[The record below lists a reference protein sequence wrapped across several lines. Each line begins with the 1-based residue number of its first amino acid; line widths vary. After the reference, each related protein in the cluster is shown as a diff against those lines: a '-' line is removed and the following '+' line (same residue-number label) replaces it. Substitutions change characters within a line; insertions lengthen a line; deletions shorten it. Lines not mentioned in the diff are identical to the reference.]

1 MVGFTK
7 INCVETNYM
16 PDEQRNTNT
25 MILERARRIF
35 EIESEAILRLRER
48 LNEDFVKAVNL
59 ILDCRGK
66 VIVTGIGKSGLVSQ
80 KIAST
85 FACSGTPAFFL
96 HPAEGLHGDIGM
108 IARDDVIIAVSNSG
122 ETEELIKIL
131 PIIKRFGLKL
141 ISMTGNRESE
151 LARNGDV
158 VLDIGV
164 EQEACSLGLVP
175 TASTAA
181 TMAMGDALA
190 ITVLERRGFCEDD
203 FALLHPGGSLGKKL
217 LLRVSDLMHQHDK
230 TPMVFEKDSMKLVLL
245 EMTSKRLGVTGVCN
259 AAHDLIGIV
268 TDGDLRRTLEKG
280 IDILQ
285 TTARDV
291 MTPAPK
297 TISQDALAAEALR
310 CMELHS
316 ITSLFVS
323 EATPPC
329 RVDGIVHLHDIL
341 REGVI

>member
-1 MVGFTK
+1 
-7 INCVETNYM
+7 M
-16 PDEQRNTNT
+16 PDRHRNAQN

-35 EIESEAILRLRER
+35 EIESEAVLKLRER
-48 LNEDFVKAVNL
+48 LNEDFVRAVNL
-59 ILDCRGK
+59 ILECRGK

-80 KIAST
+80 KMAST

-108 IARDDVIIAVSNSG
+108 IARDDIVIAVSNSG
-122 ETEELIKIL
+122 ETEELLKLL

-141 ISMTGNRESE
+141 ISMTGNSGSE

-164 EQEACSLGLVP
+164 EQEACPLGLVP

-190 ITVLERRGFCEDD
+190 ITVLECRGFCEDD

-217 LLRVSDLMHQHDK
+217 LLRVSDLMHTHDQV
-230 TPMVFEKDSMKLVLL
+230 PMVSEDDSMKLVLL

-259 AAHDLIGIV
+259 KKHDLIGIV
-268 TDGDLRRTLEKG
+268 TDGDLRRALEKEV
-280 IDILQ
+280 DILK

-291 MTPAPK
+291 MTLAPK
-297 TISQDALAAEALR
+297 TISGDALAAEALR
-310 CMELHS
+310 RMELHS

-323 EATPPC
+323 ENASPC
-329 RVDGIVHLHDIL
+329 SIDGIIHLHDIL
-341 REGVI
+341 RAGVV

>member
-1 MVGFTK
+1 MV
-7 INCVETNYM
+7 I
-16 PDEQRNTNT
+16 
-25 MILERARRIF
+25 ERARRIF
-35 EIESEAILRLRER
+35 EIESEAILQLRER
-48 LNEDFVKAVNL
+48 LNEDFIEAVNL
-59 ILDCRGK
+59 ILECRGK
-66 VIVTGIGKSGLVSQ
+66 VIVTGIGKSGLISQ

-85 FACSGTPAFFL
+85 FACSGTPSFFL

-108 IARDDVIIAVSNSG
+108 IARNDVVIAVSNSG
-122 ETEELIKIL
+122 ETEELSKLL

-141 ISMTGNRESE
+141 IAMTGNPESE

-217 LLRVSDLMHQHDK
+217 LLRVSDLMHTHDQM
-230 TPMVFEKDSMKLVLL
+230 PMVFENDSMKLVLL

-268 TDGDLRRTLEKG
+268 TDGDLRRALEKG
-280 IDILQ
+280 IDILK

-297 TISQDALAAEALR
+297 TISQNALAAEALR
-310 CMELHS
+310 RMELHS

-323 EATPPC
+323 EGTPPC
-329 RVDGIVHLHDIL
+329 CVDGIVHLHDIL

>member
-1 MVGFTK
+1 ML
-7 INCVETNYM
+7 
-16 PDEQRNTNT
+16 
-25 MILERARRIF
+25 LERARRIF
-35 EIESEAILRLRER
+35 EIESEAILQLRER
-48 LNEDFVKAVNL
+48 LNEDFVRAVNL

-80 KIAST
+80 KMAST

-108 IARDDVIIAVSNSG
+108 IARDDVVIAVSNSG
-122 ETEELIKIL
+122 ETEEVLKLL

-141 ISMTGNRESE
+141 ISMTGNCESE

-164 EQEACSLGLVP
+164 KQEACSLGLVP

-217 LLRVSDLMHQHDK
+217 LLRVADLMHKHDQV
-230 TPMVFEKDSMKLVLL
+230 PMVSEDDSMKLVLL

-259 AAHDLIGIV
+259 KQRELIGIV
-268 TDGDLRRTLEKG
+268 TDGDLRRALEKG
-280 IDILQ
+280 FDILK

-297 TISQDALAAEALR
+297 TISREALAAEALR
-310 CMELHS
+310 RMELHS
-316 ITSLFVS
+316 ITSLFIS
-323 EATPPC
+323 DNESPC
-329 RVDGIVHLHDIL
+329 SVDGIIHLHDIL
-341 REGVI
+341 RAGIV

>member
-1 MVGFTK
+1 ML
-7 INCVETNYM
+7 
-16 PDEQRNTNT
+16 
-25 MILERARRIF
+25 LERARRIF
-35 EIESEAILRLRER
+35 EIESEAILQLRER
-48 LNEDFVKAVNL
+48 LNEDFVRAVNL

-80 KIAST
+80 KMAST

-108 IARDDVIIAVSNSG
+108 IARDDVVIAVSNSG
-122 ETEELIKIL
+122 ETEEVLKLL

-141 ISMTGNRESE
+141 ISMTGNCESE

-164 EQEACSLGLVP
+164 KQEACSLGLVP

-217 LLRVSDLMHQHDK
+217 LLRVADLMHKHDQV
-230 TPMVFEKDSMKLVLL
+230 PMVSEDDSMKLVLL

-259 AAHDLIGIV
+259 MKRELIGIV
-268 TDGDLRRTLEKG
+268 TDGDLRRALEKG
-280 IDILQ
+280 FDILK

-297 TISQDALAAEALR
+297 TISREALAAEALR
-310 CMELHS
+310 RMELHS
-316 ITSLFVS
+316 ITSLFIS
-323 EATPPC
+323 DNESPC
-329 RVDGIVHLHDIL
+329 SVDGIIHLHDIL
-341 REGVI
+341 RAGVV

>member
-1 MVGFTK
+1 
-7 INCVETNYM
+7 
-16 PDEQRNTNT
+16 

-35 EIESEAILRLRER
+35 EIESEAVLQLRER
-48 LNEDFVKAVNL
+48 LDEDFVRAVNL
-59 ILDCRGK
+59 ILACRGK

-108 IARDDVIIAVSNSG
+108 IARDDVVIAVSNSG
-122 ETEELIKIL
+122 ETEELLRIL

-141 ISMTGNRESE
+141 IAMTGKRDSE
-151 LARNGDV
+151 LARNGDA

-164 EQEACSLGLVP
+164 KQEACPLGLVP

-190 ITVLERRGFCEDD
+190 ITVLERRGFCADD

-217 LLRVSDLMHQHDK
+217 LLRVSDLMHRHDRV
-230 TPMVFEKDSMKLVLL
+230 PMVHADDSMKLVLI

-259 AAHDLIGIV
+259 NERELIGVV
-268 TDGDLRRTLEKG
+268 TDGDLRRALEKG
-280 IDILQ
+280 SDILT
-285 TTARDV
+285 TTAREV
-291 MTPAPK
+291 MTASPK
-297 TISQDALAAEALR
+297 TISQDALAAEALQR
-310 CMELHS
+310 MELHS

-323 EATPPC
+323 EGVSPC
-329 RVDGIVHLHDIL
+329 AVDGIIHLHDIL
-341 REGVI
+341 RAGVV

>member
-1 MVGFTK
+1 ML
-7 INCVETNYM
+7 
-16 PDEQRNTNT
+16 
-25 MILERARRIF
+25 LERARRIF
-35 EIESEAILRLRER
+35 EIESEAILQLRER
-48 LNEDFVKAVNL
+48 LNEDFVRAVNL

-80 KIAST
+80 KMAST

-108 IARDDVIIAVSNSG
+108 IARDDVVIAVSNSG
-122 ETEELIKIL
+122 ETEEVLKLL

-141 ISMTGNRESE
+141 ISMTGNCNSE

-164 EQEACSLGLVP
+164 KQEACSLGLVP

-217 LLRVSDLMHQHDK
+217 LLRVSDLMHENDQV
-230 TPMVFEKDSMKLVLL
+230 PMVSEDDTMKLVLL

-259 AAHDLIGIV
+259 KKRELIGIV
-268 TDGDLRRTLEKG
+268 TDGDLRRALEKG
-280 IDILQ
+280 FDILK

-297 TISQDALAAEALR
+297 TISREALAAEALR
-310 CMELHS
+310 RMELHS
-316 ITSLFVS
+316 ITSLFIS
-323 EATPPC
+323 ENESPC
-329 RVDGIVHLHDIL
+329 SVDGIIHLHDIL
-341 REGVI
+341 RAGVV